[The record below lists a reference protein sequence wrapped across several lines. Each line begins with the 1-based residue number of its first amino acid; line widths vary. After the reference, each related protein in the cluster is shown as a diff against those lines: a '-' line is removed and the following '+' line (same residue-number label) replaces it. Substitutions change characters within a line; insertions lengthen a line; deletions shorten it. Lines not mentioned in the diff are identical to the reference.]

1 MSLVRSDHDDAGPGL
16 TCSPDMLDFPL
27 QYLYALKL
35 VFGHNVTTRAFARHH
50 AGSIVRTR
58 LIPSMQSVSLKTFLH
73 PRYWYAWPVLLLM
86 LVMSWMP
93 SRALWVLGTGLG
105 SFVSWFPFPNRRFA
119 ERNIELCFP
128 DMSPQDRSHLVK
140 KHFQLSGVAILGLSV
155 AWFAPRWRVE
165 RFVTLR
171 DQHLLDEALASGK
184 KVILF
189 APHFISLDMGGARL
203 AAIRDRKFVS
213 MYRKSRDPLLE
224 YLFSRRTR
232 FGSILVERMASLKLI
247 IRAIREDRIF
257 YYLPDQDMGERAS
270 VFVPFFGIPTAT
282 VTILS
287 RLAATANAAVLP
299 CITRILPGGRGYE
312 LRVYPPFENFPTDDP
327 VADARYMNERIE
339 QWVREMPDQYMWSYR
354 RFKTRPNNEPSLYE

>member
-1 MSLVRSDHDDAGPGL
+1 MTH
-16 TCSPDMLDFPL
+16 
-27 QYLYALKL
+27 
-35 VFGHNVTTRAFARHH
+35 
-50 AGSIVRTR
+50 
-58 LIPSMQSVSLKTFLH
+58 VSLKTFLH
-73 PRYWYAWPVLLLM
+73 PRYWYAWPVLALM

-93 SRALWVLGTGLG
+93 SRVLWVLGSGLG
-105 SFVSWFPFPNRRFA
+105 SFVSWFPTSNRRFA

-128 DMSPQDRSHLVK
+128 EMGPQDRNHLVK
-140 KHFQLSGVAILGLSV
+140 QHFRLTGFAMMSLSI

-165 RFVTLR
+165 RFITMH

-184 KVILF
+184 KVILL

-203 AAIRDRKFVS
+203 SVIRDRKFVS

-224 YLFSRRTR
+224 YLFQRRGR
-232 FGSILVERMASLKLI
+232 FGGVVVERMASLRLI
-247 IRAIREDRIF
+247 IRAIREGRIF

-282 VTILS
+282 VTVLS
-287 RLAATANAAVLP
+287 RIAETTNAVVIP
-299 CITRILPGGRGYE
+299 CLTRILPHGRGYE
-312 LRVYPPFENFPTDDP
+312 VRLHPPFENFPTADP
-327 VADARYMNERIE
+327 VADARYMNEQIE